1 MLSIQE
7 PIQGDDPQRVADAA
21 LKNLISFIGLPASH
35 S

>member
-7 PIQGDDPQRVADAA
+7 TIHGLDPQRVADAA
-21 LKNLISFIGLPASH
+21 LKNLISFIGLAASH